1 MKKTK
6 RSEQKY
12 FVEKLNCDIRVLD
25 DSDNII
31 IEFQN
36 ITFIESIRIMEA
48 SFRNG
53 YNVALRERD
62 SNAT

>member
-6 RSEQKY
+6 KTERHSI
-12 FVEKLNCDIRVLD
+12 EKLNCDIRVID

-36 ITFIESIRIMEA
+36 VTFIESIRIMEA

-62 SNAT
+62 ADEA